1 MHLPFSAAIMRLS
14 RAAAA
19 SLLGAMAPKV
29 DAIESW
35 HGEGLED
42 EMCCK
47 GVEVLEVLEATKKE

>member
-1 MHLPFSAAIMRLS
+1 MRLS

-35 HGEGLED
+35 HGEGLAD
-42 EMCCK
+42 EICCK

>member
-35 HGEGLED
+35 HGEGLAD
-42 EMCCK
+42 EICCK